1 MTPPAVTWP
10 RLLATLLARE
20 NLTADD
26 ARWAMG
32 EVMDDA
38 HDPAQ
43 LAAFLQLPPTPSPLD
58 SARYAQPSAAVAQL
72 ACSTAGLG
80 SPTSSRSS
88 DRHSALGQ
96 RAWWLSRWLGR
107 GQRDR

>member
-1 MTPPAVTWP
+1 VTPPAVTWP

-58 SARYAQPSAAVAQL
+58 SARYAQPSAAVAQGTVAVPL
-72 ACSTAGLG
+72 A
-80 SPTSSRSS
+80 RSW
-88 DRHSALGQ
+88 ATGQ
-96 RAWWLSRWLGR
+96 ITPER
-107 GQRDR
+107 